1 LPDKTRSMIIG
12 TGSYAPEKILTNQDL
27 EKIVDTTDEWIR
39 ERTGMQVRHV
49 VGPDEQNSDLAAHA
63 AQSALASAGLSAAE
77 IDLIILATVTGDS
90 GFPST
95 ACFVQE
101 KIGAVNAAA
110 MDIGAACAGFIY
122 ALDLADSQIAT
133 GKAKRVLVIGSE
145 VLTRITDYSDRNTCV
160 LFGDGAGA
168 AVVVPS
174 DGKRGILGTFT
185 KSDGRLNQLLYIEG
199 LGTRVPPSHE
209 SVDAGQHFVKMAG
222 REVFKYAV
230 KAMGD
235 SAEEVLRITGL
246 TNKEVDLLISHQA
259 NLRIIEATARRINL
273 PADRVFINI
282 EKYGNTSSA
291 SIPLALDEAVRSG
304 RIKPGDLLVLV
315 AFGAGFTWGSA
326 AIRY

>member
-1 LPDKTRSMIIG
+1 MIIG
-12 TGSYAPEKILTNQDL
+12 TGAAVPEKTLTNRDF
-27 EKIVDTTDEWIR
+27 ETMVDTSNEWIR
-39 ERTGMQVRHV
+39 ARTGMEVRHV
-49 VGPDEQNSDLAAHA
+49 VGPDEQNSDLAAA
-63 AQSALASAGLSAAE
+63 AALKALESAGLTAVDV
-77 IDLIILATVTGDS
+77 DLIIVATISGDS

-95 ACFVQE
+95 ACFVQK

-110 MDIGAACAGFIY
+110 LDIGAACAGFIY
-122 ALDLADSQIAT
+122 GLDLADSYIAL
-133 GKAKRVLVIGSE
+133 GKAKHVLVIGSE
-145 VLTRITDYSDRNTCV
+145 VLSRITDYSDRNTCV

-168 AVVVPS
+168 AVLAPS
-174 DGKRGILGTFT
+174 DGERGILGTFI
-185 KSDGRLNQLLYIEG
+185 KSDGRLSELLYIEG
-199 LGTRVPPSHE
+199 LGTKIPPSHQ
-209 SVDAGQHFVKMAG
+209 SVDERKHFIRMAG

-235 SAEEVLRITGL
+235 SAEEILMRTGL
-246 TNKEVDLLISHQA
+246 DNAAVDLLISHQA

-273 PADRVFINI
+273 PAERVFINI

-304 RIKPGDLLVLV
+304 RIQPGQLLVLV